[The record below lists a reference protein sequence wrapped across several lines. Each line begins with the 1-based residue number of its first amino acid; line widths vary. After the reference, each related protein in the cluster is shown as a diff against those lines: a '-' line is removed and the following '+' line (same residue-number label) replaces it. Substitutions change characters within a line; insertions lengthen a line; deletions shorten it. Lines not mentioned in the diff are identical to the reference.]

1 MKCSRVRDKLMDYTS
16 AELPPSE
23 FQQMNEHL
31 MACEDCRRELD
42 LARDASSALEVLSG
56 EAPTPAL
63 VMAVREK
70 IDRGRA
76 TGRPVLVPRLAMGFS
91 AAALIALAITGWL
104 RFGSVDRTVI
114 TAVKP
119 GSDQVLQNRSPESA
133 KTPPAPALDADGQQ
147 PTTLALN
154 SAGRPAVV
162 TAKQGTRR
170 VRVVLPRTS
179 LGAEMT
185 PGVMPEVDS
194 EPVILFALQ
203 PKEPEIFVT
212 HLDGT
217 DGESPT
223 ELTVVREFDDG
234 GNISSV
240 TIEGTPSASSTG
252 DVVPASDRTH
262 LLDVPAANNL
272 EARYPDAG
280 GITRNA

>member
-31 MACEDCRRELD
+31 MACEDCRKELE

-56 EAPTPAL
+56 ESPTPAL

-76 TGRPVLVPRLAMGFS
+76 TRRPVLVPRLAMGFS

-104 RFGSVDRTVI
+104 RFGSVDRAVI

-119 GSDQVLQNRSPESA
+119 GSDQIQQNRSSEDMKKP
-133 KTPPAPALDADGQQ
+133 PALDADGQQ

-154 SAGRPAVV
+154 SAGRHAVV
-162 TAKQGTRR
+162 PARR
-170 VRVVLPRTS
+170 VNRVVLPRTS

-185 PGVMPEVDS
+185 PIIVPEVDS

-212 HLDGT
+212 HLDGAE
-217 DGESPT
+217 GESPT
-223 ELTVVREFDDG
+223 DLTVVREFDDG

-262 LLDVPAANNL
+262 LLDVPPAANL